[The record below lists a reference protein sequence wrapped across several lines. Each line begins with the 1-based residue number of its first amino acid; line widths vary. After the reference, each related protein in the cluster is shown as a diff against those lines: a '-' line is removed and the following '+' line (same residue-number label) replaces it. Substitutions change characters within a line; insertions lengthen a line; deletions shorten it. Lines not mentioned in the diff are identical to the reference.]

1 MSRFLREQVAV
12 RWQELHRPR
21 GFLAG
26 VAAWI
31 LTALILVVALGL
43 VVIAAAIAIPVGLV
57 LGVSLWVRAR
67 FRAFRGI
74 NPSGDDGRRNVRIR
88 GIPSSP

>member
-1 MSRFLREQVAV
+1 MSRFVREQVAV

-21 GFLAG
+21 GLLAS

-43 VVIAAAIAIPVGLV
+43 LLIAAAIAIPVGLV
-57 LGVSLWVRAR
+57 VGVWWWVRAR

-74 NPSGDDGRRNVRIR
+74 NPSGDDGRRNVRVR
-88 GIPSSP
+88 GIQSIP